1 MSQKVKIAPSILSAD
16 FNRLGEQIL
25 ELTEAGADYIHIDVM
40 DGHFVPNI
48 TIGPLVVKS
57 VKKLTGVPLDV
68 HLMIENPMKYIK
80 EFRDAGADIIT
91 VHVEAESHIHRA
103 VDMIKSL
110 GSKAGVSL
118 NPSTS
123 LATLDE
129 ILPEI
134 DLVLVMS
141 VNPGFGGQKFIES
154 SINKIKRLRKIIDD
168 RNINVEIEVDG
179 GITAENVSH
188 VVKAGADVIVAG
200 YAIFSKP
207 NITEAIKEIRNSTVL
222 IG

>member
-1 MSQKVKIAPSILSAD
+1 MNQKIKIAPSILSAD
-16 FNRLGEQIL
+16 FSRLGEQIQ
-25 ELTEAGADYIHIDVM
+25 ELTKAGADYIHVDVM

-48 TIGPLVVKS
+48 TIGPLIVAA
-57 VKKLTGVPLDV
+57 VKKMTKVPLDV

-80 EFRDAGADIIT
+80 EFSTAGADIIT

-103 VDMIKSL
+103 VNMIKSL
-110 GSKAGVSL
+110 ECKAGVSL

-123 LATLDE
+123 LTMLDE
-129 ILPEI
+129 ILSEV

-141 VNPGFGGQKFIES
+141 VNPGFGGQKFIDS

-168 RNINVEIEVDG
+168 RKINAEIEVDG
-179 GITAENVSH
+179 GITAENVST

-207 NITEAIKEIRNSTVL
+207 NITEAIKEIRNSIIL
-222 IG
+222 IN